1 MKIIDLADLIIDSVK
16 KNSSGKILPKL
27 SIVDLGIEETDSQIV
42 EKSTQ
47 IDISK
52 INEYLNISSLTK
64 PEDMIDQI
72 IRSRLDKMDE
82 SNG

>member
-1 MKIIDLADLIIDSVK
+1 MI
-16 KNSSGKILPKL
+16 
-27 SIVDLGIEETDSQIV
+27 
-42 EKSTQ
+42 Q

-64 PEDMIDQI
+64 PEDVIDQI

-82 SNG
+82 SNA

>member
-1 MKIIDLADLIIDSVK
+1 ME
-16 KNSSGKILPKL
+16 KILPKL

-42 EKSTQ
+42 EKSAQ

-52 INEYLNISSLTK
+52 INERLNISSLTK